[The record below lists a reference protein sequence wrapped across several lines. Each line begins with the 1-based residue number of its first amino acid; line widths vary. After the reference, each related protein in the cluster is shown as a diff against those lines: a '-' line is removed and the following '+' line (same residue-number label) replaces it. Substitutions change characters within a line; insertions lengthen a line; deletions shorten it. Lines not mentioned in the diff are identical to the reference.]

1 LSVAPL
7 KDPKLSLLC
16 YYSPITEDQKK
27 KKKKEIFDQNRTRTL
42 PTPSSVR
49 DSMQRL
55 LLTKYDHT
63 VQTII
68 IVPLTLSP
76 LSLLLPVRLVDYMV
90 NLCVFYF
97 YKIIGK
103 LTTF

>member
-1 LSVAPL
+1 MRLS
-7 KDPKLSLLC
+7 
-16 YYSPITEDQKK
+16 
-27 KKKKEIFDQNRTRTL
+27 
-42 PTPSSVR
+42 
-49 DSMQRL
+49 
-55 LLTKYDHT
+55 LTKYEDT

-76 LSLLLPVRLVDYMV
+76 LCPLLPVRLGDYTE

-103 LTTF
+103 LTTFLQL